1 VDQKIF
7 RNIEGHRTLEEW
19 YDRFLN
25 FTNCDTK
32 IDQVPS
38 DFGSIHVLLAGNRS
52 NPPLVCLHAMMTS
65 SAHLLSEIEKLTDHY
80 FLIIPDLPGQSV
92 KGIPRRFSYS
102 DYSLSDWLECIIRL
116 YQLSEID
123 LLGVSL
129 GGFVALR
136 YSISFPGKVRN
147 LVLIVPAGIVNGSML
162 TGTKKM
168 MWPFLRYKLSPTEQN
183 LRKFLEPILTTWN
196 TEWGHYMGDAFRFFK
211 PDMRVPPVASDA
223 ELKSIEART
232 LVVAADSDI
241 SFPGAP
247 LVERVSLLIDSVE
260 TELLKR
266 CKHCPPTTNQFREWL
281 AGIVRRFLKVM
292 ETLGNQPKTQKKVS

>member
-1 VDQKIF
+1 VNQKIF

-25 FTNCDTK
+25 LTNCDVEA
-32 IDQVPS
+32 DQVPS
-38 DFGSIHVLLAGNRS
+38 VFGSIHVLLAGNRS

-92 KGIPRRFSYS
+92 KGIPHRFSYS
-102 DYSLSDWLECIIRL
+102 DDSLSDWLECIL
-116 YQLSEID
+116 DHYQLSEID

-147 LVLIVPAGIVNGSML
+147 LVMVVPAGIVNGSML
-162 TGTKKM
+162 TGAKKM

-196 TEWGHYMGDAFRFFK
+196 IEWAHYMGDAFRFFK
-211 PDMRVPPVASDA
+211 PDFRVPPVASDA
-223 ELKSIEART
+223 ELKSIEAKT

-247 LVERVSLLIDSVE
+247 LVKRVSANINGAE
-260 TELLKR
+260 TELLNN
-266 CKHCPPTTNQFREWL
+266 CSHCPPTTDQFREWL
-281 AGIVRRFLKVM
+281 TGRVHHFLEAKK
-292 ETLGNQPKTQKKVS
+292 TLDNQPNTQKKVN